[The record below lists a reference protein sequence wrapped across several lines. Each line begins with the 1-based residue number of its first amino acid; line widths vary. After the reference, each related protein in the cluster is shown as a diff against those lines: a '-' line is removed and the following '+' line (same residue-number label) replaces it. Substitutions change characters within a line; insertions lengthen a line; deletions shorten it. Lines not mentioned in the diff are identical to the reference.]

1 MVFVI
6 LRVKCGVNEKKAW
19 YATNFS
25 DEKTI
30 FDLYNEF
37 ASRNLDNKS
46 PVNEIQNSRITAHI
60 GTKKSELNTEID
72 PSTKLCDAVPC
83 LGPYIEYRVNK
94 DVNENCVKNAKADAF
109 TILMQVSQQYRTE
122 CSASK
127 KVFQG
132 DKERWEYLAP
142 VSNINPTKQARYN
155 LLHTAIIHSDFFAP
169 IVVNDYNPGEP
180 NRRYDYFKGL
190 IVPVKCCQFTYTG
203 SKEHLMFLWKVPM
216 VSESDLLTKNMQIA
230 CNLRKSLPVYH
241 SRAMRREF
249 LSLFGRTISN
259 KSAFLREAYRRL
271 TGDQSASLTA
281 SQTEVDRRISEILDN
296 EDSELICDL
305 RLNNRG
311 QPEKY
316 NEFLSECQNYI
327 NEKLELAVDDRRH
340 DKIDK
345 GGDVITHLADA
356 FSVRDLYEQVKAKL
370 APNILVPSQQ
380 WLRWQFWPRHANFQ
394 SSHRYTGKLKVK
406 FMIQS
411 RQFRK
416 THVDMHYASAIFRY
430 QKEFAI
436 MYKPFCNFVCMDDK
450 HKLKVG
456 EPGYPVATVER
467 GKQVIV
473 AMGKKFEVADHDFT
487 KFSITPSV
495 NLFSEI
501 PDEIEQTFYGGQVF
515 VGVKETAFQSSS
527 PWRHATEMSK
537 ILKNSFLENGMIKPI
552 LIFYSDGGPD
562 HRLTY
567 VSVQMSLICLF
578 LIFDLDMI
586 CVARTPPQNS
596 WKNPAERIM
605 SILNLGFQS
614 LGLMREKTEH
624 YEKQLDSAN
633 SLGEIRKLAEKYPT
647 IEEEVLDSVE
657 PVSILLSNVITR
669 LKWKDKNLKVFNPAT
684 EGEIFDLRREILKI
698 DQDIKVT
705 DSTQQDIKKRKLFV
719 SFLNDHCKIAQYI
732 FSVKKCG
739 KTSCHVCKKPRLSNE
754 MFESLYHLPDPEPLN
769 CDKYKSFDQL
779 YGKPTSEKYRP
790 SLVGKPSSEHGL
802 PFSPSSRYAKNVEMV
817 VLCSDCDKPRVL
829 YSKKVVRG
837 VRRTQLSNCLT
848 DIQYTCGF
856 SFDELDLEE
865 ETHVLKTVFVRKN
878 PTCNC
883 TVELSYYSAGFL
895 KMFVSLVEL
904 MSLNLLRQVM
914 KMKPANII
922 LYALVVKRMV
932 KNF

>member
-1 MVFVI
+1 
-6 LRVKCGVNEKKAW
+6 
-19 YATNFS
+19 
-25 DEKTI
+25 
-30 FDLYNEF
+30 
-37 ASRNLDNKS
+37 
-46 PVNEIQNSRITAHI
+46 
-60 GTKKSELNTEID
+60 
-72 PSTKLCDAVPC
+72 
-83 LGPYIEYRVNK
+83 
-94 DVNENCVKNAKADAF
+94 
-109 TILMQVSQQYRTE
+109 
-122 CSASK
+122 
-127 KVFQG
+127 
-132 DKERWEYLAP
+132 
-142 VSNINPTKQARYN
+142 
-155 LLHTAIIHSDFFAP
+155 
-169 IVVNDYNPGEP
+169 
-180 NRRYDYFKGL
+180 
-190 IVPVKCCQFTYTG
+190 
-203 SKEHLMFLWKVPM
+203 
-216 VSESDLLTKNMQIA
+216 
-230 CNLRKSLPVYH
+230 
-241 SRAMRREF
+241 
-249 LSLFGRTISN
+249 
-259 KSAFLREAYRRL
+259 
-271 TGDQSASLTA
+271 
-281 SQTEVDRRISEILDN
+281 
-296 EDSELICDL
+296 
-305 RLNNRG
+305 
-311 QPEKY
+311 
-316 NEFLSECQNYI
+316 
-327 NEKLELAVDDRRH
+327 
-340 DKIDK
+340 
-345 GGDVITHLADA
+345 
-356 FSVRDLYEQVKAKL
+356 
-370 APNILVPSQQ
+370 
-380 WLRWQFWPRHANFQ
+380 
-394 SSHRYTGKLKVK
+394 
-406 FMIQS
+406 MIQS

-647 IEEEVLDSVE
+647 VEEDVLDSVE
-657 PVSILLSNVITR
+657 PVRILLSNVITR

-739 KTSCHVCKKPRLSNE
+739 KTSCHVCKKPCLSKE
-754 MFESLYHLPDPEPLN
+754 MFERLYHLPDPEPLN

-802 PFSPSSRYAKNVEMV
+802 PFSPSSQYAKNVEMV

-856 SFDELDLEE
+856 SFDKLDLEE
-865 ETHVLKTVFVRKN
+865 ETHVLKTVFLRKN
-878 PTCNC
+878 ITCNC
-883 TVELSYYSAGFL
+883 TIELTYYSAGFEDVCFFCGTDEL
-895 KMFVSLVEL
+895 EPAEAGDEDEAKKYYPLCTGCKDNGKKLVERRTR
-904 MSLNLLRQVM
+904 N
-914 KMKPANII
+914 KFNPK
-922 LYALVVKRMV
+922 
-932 KNF
+932 

>member
-1 MVFVI
+1 M
-6 LRVKCGVNEKKAW
+6 
-19 YATNFS
+19 S
-25 DEKTI
+25 DL
-30 FDLYNEF
+30 F
-37 ASRNLDNKS
+37 R
-46 PVNEIQNSRITAHI
+46 
-60 GTKKSELNTEID
+60 
-72 PSTKLCDAVPC
+72 
-83 LGPYIEYRVNK
+83 YRRK
-94 DVNENCVKNAKADAF
+94 P
-109 TILMQVSQQYRTE
+109 ISQQYRTE

-169 IVVNDYNPGEP
+169 IVVNDYSPGEP

-216 VSESDLLTKNMQIA
+216 VSEIISDLLTKNMQIA

-296 EDSELICDL
+296 EDSELICDI
-305 RLNNRG
+305 RRNNT
-311 QPEKY
+311 EK
-316 NEFLSECQNYI
+316 
-327 NEKLELAVDDRRH
+327 
-340 DKIDK
+340 
-345 GGDVITHLADA
+345 
-356 FSVRDLYEQVKAKL
+356 
-370 APNILVPSQQ
+370 
-380 WLRWQFWPRHANFQ
+380 
-394 SSHRYTGKLKVK
+394 
-406 FMIQS
+406 
-411 RQFRK
+411 
-416 THVDMHYASAIFRY
+416 Y

-473 AMGKKFEVADHDFT
+473 AMEKKSDHDFT

-552 LIFYSDGGPD
+552 LFFYSDKGPD

-567 VSVQMSLICLF
+567 VSVQMSLTCLF
-578 LIFDLDMI
+578 FIFDLDMI
-586 CVARTPPQNS
+586 CIARNPPQNS

-754 MFESLYHLPDPEPLN
+754 MFERLYHLPDPEPLN

-779 YGKPTSEKYRP
+779 YGKPTSEK
-790 SLVGKPSSEHGL
+790 
-802 PFSPSSRYAKNVEMV
+802 
-817 VLCSDCDKPRVL
+817 
-829 YSKKVVRG
+829 
-837 VRRTQLSNCLT
+837 
-848 DIQYTCGF
+848 
-856 SFDELDLEE
+856 
-865 ETHVLKTVFVRKN
+865 
-878 PTCNC
+878 
-883 TVELSYYSAGFL
+883 
-895 KMFVSLVEL
+895 
-904 MSLNLLRQVM
+904 
-914 KMKPANII
+914 
-922 LYALVVKRMV
+922 
-932 KNF
+932 